1 MEVMAATEYTTIEE
15 KELLE
20 LARKRVKKIKNFYI
34 HLFIYAIGVTV
45 FVLKTYFGVPFN
57 FIPVRYI
64 NWFVMWIWT
73 FFFVV
78 QAVQLFFSE
87 VIFGKKWEQK
97 KIQNF
102 IKKDANKQTW
112 E

>member
-1 MEVMAATEYTTIEE
+1 MEVMATTEYTTIEE

-20 LARKRVKKIKNFYI
+20 LAKKRVKKIKDFYI
-34 HLFIYAIGVTV
+34 HLFIYVIGATV
-45 FVLKTYFGVPFN
+45 FVLKTYFSVPFN

-64 NWFVMWIWT
+64 NWFVMSIWT
-73 FFFVV
+73 FFLVV
-78 QAVQLFFSE
+78 QAVQLFFNE
-87 VIFGKKWEQK
+87 VVFGKKWEEK

-102 IKKDANKQTW
+102 IKKDSNKQTW